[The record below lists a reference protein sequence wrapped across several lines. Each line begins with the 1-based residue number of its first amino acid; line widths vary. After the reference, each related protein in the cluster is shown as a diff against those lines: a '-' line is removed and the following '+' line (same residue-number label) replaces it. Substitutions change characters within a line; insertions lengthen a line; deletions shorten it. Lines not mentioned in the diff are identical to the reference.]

1 MSLDIKPAIH
11 DKSSRRKT
19 DGRIPGEVGV
29 WCLIFGDLLIFSVI
43 FAVFMHSR
51 AVDPG
56 LFDESQATLHRA
68 FGGLNTVILLTSS
81 LVVVLAVVAIR
92 LGKRQTARKLLYAAV
107 LCAGVFLANKA
118 IEWTMLL
125 IEGHSPPANS
135 YYMYFFVLTGLH
147 AAHVVLGV
155 VLLLVL
161 VAFTRKD
168 ALTEYQ
174 YSFVESGAC
183 FWHLV
188 DLLWLI
194 IFPLLYLMH

>member
-1 MSLDIKPAIH
+1 
-11 DKSSRRKT
+11 
-19 DGRIPGEVGV
+19 
-29 WCLIFGDLLIFSVI
+29 
-43 FAVFMHSR
+43 
-51 AVDPG
+51 
-56 LFDESQATLHRA
+56 LHRV

-81 LVVVLAVVAIR
+81 LLVVLAVTAIR
-92 LGKRQTARKLLYAAV
+92 LGKRQTARRLLYAAV
-107 LCAGVFLANKA
+107 VSAGVFLANKA

-125 IEGHSPPANS
+125 VEGRGPPANT

-147 AAHVVLGV
+147 AAHVVLGLI
-155 VLLLVL
+155 LLLVL

-168 ALTEYQ
+168 ALTQNQ

-188 DLLWLI
+188 DVLWLI

>member
-1 MSLDIKPAIH
+1 MSLDIKSAI
-11 DKSSRRKT
+11 DDQSSPRKT
-19 DGRIPGEVGV
+19 NHRIPGEVGV

-51 AVDPG
+51 AADSG
-56 LFDESQATLHRA
+56 LFKESQATLHRG

-81 LVVVLAVVAIR
+81 LVVVLAVTAIR
-92 LGKRQTARKLLYAAV
+92 LRRTQTARLFLYAAV
-107 LCAGVFLANKA
+107 LCAGGFLANKA

-125 IEGHSPPANS
+125 ADGHGPPANS

-147 AAHVVLGV
+147 AFHVVLGIV
-155 VLLLVL
+155 VLLVL
-161 VAFTRKD
+161 VGFTRKD
-168 ALTEYQ
+168 ALTNNQ

-188 DLLWLI
+188 DVLWLI

>member
-1 MSLDIKPAIH
+1 MSLDIKSALV
-11 DKSSRRKT
+11 DQSSPWKT
-19 DGRIPGEVGV
+19 NSRVPGEVGV
-29 WCLIFGDLLIFSVI
+29 WCLIFGDLLVFSVI

-51 AVDPG
+51 AANDG
-56 LFDESQATLHRA
+56 LFNESQATLHRA

-81 LVVVLAVVAIR
+81 LVVVLAVSAIR

-118 IEWTMLL
+118 IEWTLL
-125 IEGHSPPANS
+125 VSEGHGPPVNS

-147 AAHVVLGV
+147 AAHVALGV
-155 VLLLVL
+155 VLLLVI

-168 ALTEYQ
+168 ALTKNQ

-188 DLLWLI
+188 DVLWLI

>member
-1 MSLDIKPAIH
+1 MSLDIKSALV
-11 DKSSRRKT
+11 DQSSPWKMNN
-19 DGRIPGEVGV
+19 RIPGEVGV

-51 AVDPG
+51 AADAR
-56 LFDESQATLHRA
+56 LFNESQATLHRA

-81 LVVVLAVVAIR
+81 LVVVLAVTAIR
-92 LGKRQTARKLLYAAV
+92 LGKRQTARRLLYAAV
-107 LCAGVFLANKA
+107 VSAGVFLANKA

-125 IEGHSPPANS
+125 VEGRGPPANT

-147 AAHVVLGV
+147 AAHVVLGLI
-155 VLLLVL
+155 LLLVL

-168 ALTEYQ
+168 ALTQNQ

-188 DLLWLI
+188 DVLWLI

>member
-1 MSLDIKPAIH
+1 MSLDIKPAIV

-51 AVDPG
+51 AADPG

-81 LVVVLAVVAIR
+81 LVVVLAVTAIR
-92 LGKRQTARKLLYAAV
+92 LGKRQTARRLLYAAV
-107 LCAGVFLANKA
+107 VSAGVFLANKA

-125 IEGHSPPANS
+125 VEGRGPPANT

-147 AAHVVLGV
+147 AAHVVLGLI
-155 VLLLVL
+155 LLLVL

-168 ALTEYQ
+168 ALTQNQ

-188 DLLWLI
+188 DVLWLI

>member
-1 MSLDIKPAIH
+1 MSLDIKPAIV
-11 DKSSRRKT
+11 DESSRRKAR
-19 DGRIPGEVGV
+19 DRIPGEVGV
-29 WCLIFGDLLIFSVI
+29 WCLIFGDLLVFSVI

-51 AVDPG
+51 AADSG
-56 LFDESQATLHRA
+56 LFNESQVTLHRA

-81 LVVVLAVVAIR
+81 LVVVLAVIAIR
-92 LGKRQTARKLLYAAV
+92 LNKRQTARKLLYTAV
-107 LCAGVFLANKA
+107 VCAGVFLANKA

-125 IEGHSPPANS
+125 IEGHGPPANS

-147 AAHVVLGV
+147 AVHVVLGV
-155 VLLLVL
+155 VVLLVL

-168 ALTEYQ
+168 ALTKNQ

-188 DLLWLI
+188 DVLWLI

>member
-1 MSLDIKPAIH
+1 
-11 DKSSRRKT
+11 
-19 DGRIPGEVGV
+19 VGV
-29 WCLIFGDLLIFSVI
+29 WCLIFGDLSVFSAI

-51 AVDPG
+51 AANPV
-56 LFDESQATLHRA
+56 LFNESQATLHRA
-68 FGGLNTVILLTSS
+68 FGGLNTVVLLTSS
-81 LVVVLAVVAIR
+81 LFVVVAVTAIR
-92 LGKRQTARKLLYAAV
+92 MGKCQTARHFLYAAV

-125 IEGHSPPANS
+125 IHGHGPPANS

-147 AAHVVLGV
+147 GVHVVLGV
-155 VLLLVL
+155 IVLLVL
-161 VAFTRKD
+161 IAFTRKGV
-168 ALTEYQ
+168 LTKNQ
-174 YSFVESGAC
+174 YSLVESGAC

>member
-1 MSLDIKPAIH
+1 MSLDIKPTIV
-11 DKSSRRKT
+11 DKSSRRMT

-51 AVDPG
+51 AADPG
-56 LFDESQATLHRA
+56 LFNVSQATLHRA

-92 LGKRQTARKLLYAAV
+92 LGKRQTARKFLYAAV

-125 IEGHSPPANS
+125 IEGHGPPANS

-168 ALTEYQ
+168 ALTKNQ

-188 DLLWLI
+188 DVLWLI

>member
-1 MSLDIKPAIH
+1 MSLDIKPAIV
-11 DKSSRRKT
+11 DKSPRRKT
-19 DGRIPGEVGV
+19 RDRIPGEVGV
-29 WCLIFGDLLIFSVI
+29 WCLIFGDLLVFSVI
-43 FAVFMHSR
+43 FVVFMHSR
-51 AVDPG
+51 AADPE
-56 LFDESQATLHRA
+56 LFNESQATLHRV

-118 IEWTMLL
+118 VEWTMLL
-125 IEGHSPPANS
+125 IEGHGPPVNS

-161 VAFTRKD
+161 IAFTRKD

>member
-1 MSLDIKPAIH
+1 MSLDIKPAIV

-51 AVDPG
+51 AADPG
-56 LFDESQATLHRA
+56 LFNESQATLHRA

-107 LCAGVFLANKA
+107 LFAGVFLANKA
-118 IEWTMLL
+118 IEWAMLL
-125 IEGHSPPANS
+125 IEGHGPPANS

-147 AAHVVLGV
+147 AAHVMLGV

>member
-1 MSLDIKPAIH
+1 MSLDIKPAIV
-11 DKSSRRKT
+11 DKSSPRMAH
-19 DGRIPGEVGV
+19 DRIPGEVGV
-29 WCLIFGDLLIFSVI
+29 WCLIFGDLLVFSVI

-51 AVDPG
+51 AADSG
-56 LFDESQATLHRA
+56 LFNDSQANLHRA

-81 LVVVLAVVAIR
+81 LVVVLAVTAIR
-92 LGKRQTARKLLYAAV
+92 LNKRQTARKLLYAAV
-107 LCAGVFLANKA
+107 ACAGVFLANKA

-125 IEGHSPPANS
+125 IDGHGPPANS

-147 AAHVVLGV
+147 AVHVVLGV
-155 VLLLVL
+155 VVLLVL

-168 ALTEYQ
+168 ALTKNQ

-183 FWHLV
+183 FWHFV
-188 DLLWLI
+188 DVLWLI